1 MASLMMCEYCV
12 KHEMSPS
19 ELFQGK
25 ANKCASCGTKLGVA
39 VGAEM
44 GVSVAVAAPSPR
56 AAQQSS
62 APAYKPDVDSWCG
75 AEPPEAIREAWA
87 AAAVATTADV
97 ALAHLSVAIQLGC
110 KVYAALCAT
119 NTHFY
124 QYII

>member
-1 MASLMMCEYCV
+1 
-12 KHEMSPS
+12 
-19 ELFQGK
+19 
-25 ANKCASCGTKLGVA
+25 
-39 VGAEM
+39 M